1 MRRYFA
7 AVMLS
12 AAVASVGWTAGCGA
26 ALAAASD
33 SSDEPKIDPAPCF
46 AAADKADPEPIIAN
60 CGGVIDN
67 EKTPAADR
75 LKALLARAGAYL
87 REQQDDRAIADYDVA
102 LKLDPALADIFNVRG
117 ELWRTKGDRPRAL
130 ADFGAALKLDPQH
143 PAARSSYKMLAQEI
157 ERLGAQIAVNNRPSF
172 NCATAKRP
180 VEKAICANPDLA
192 NLDREIA
199 VANTLAVQE
208 AGRGTRRG
216 RELQRQQDDF
226 RVTRNASFG
235 RPGYD
240 LQTAMQARLLQ
251 LRGSDGKS
259 AGSDGNASPIRR

>member
-12 AAVASVGWTAGCGA
+12 AAVASVGWTAGSG
-26 ALAAASD
+26 AASD
-33 SSDEPKIDPAPCF
+33 SSNEPKIDPAPCF
-46 AAADKADPEPIIAN
+46 ASADKADPEPIIAS
-60 CGGVIDN
+60 CGAVIDN
-67 EKTPAADR
+67 EKTQSADR
-75 LKALLARAGAYL
+75 LKALLARAGAYI
-87 REQQDDRAIADYDVA
+87 REQQDDRAIADYDAV
-102 LKLDPALADIFNVRG
+102 LKLDPTLADIFNARG
-117 ELWRTKGDRPRAL
+117 ELWRKKGDRPHAL

-143 PAARSSYKMLAQEI
+143 SAARSNYKMLAQEI
-157 ERLGAQIAVNNRPSF
+157 ERLGAEMAVNNRPSF

-180 VEKAICANPDLA
+180 VENAICANPDLA
-192 NLDREIA
+192 NLDREID

-226 RVTRNASFG
+226 RATRNASFG

-240 LQTAMQARLLQ
+240 LQTAMQARLSQ
-251 LRGSDGKS
+251 LRGNDGKS
-259 AGSDGNASPIRR
+259 PGGDGNASLIRR